1 MQESEEQL
9 QASGKPPPH
18 GLNRVL
24 AATLSSTAP
33 NRLLL
38 GERLAAEV
46 SATSS
51 VQMARHSL
59 TSATYTQLRLS
70 SPITRIVTV
79 RGGRQPRTH
88 KQPCPVLSI
97 ALDPPSFKLRL
108 AFCEK
113 LPKHLSPSFRC
124 WEGTLPTR
132 FGVGSS
138 GDMIFALASVNVLL
152 SYSSALPEAG
162 SELAFN
168 SSAWTSPCSTLI
180 SVGSVRELPEPTKVE
195 LSLLITA
202 VVFICGRVPRAL
214 YSRSRCRRYR
224 PTAIDSQKKKQLEQI
239 HTAVT
244 SMQND
249 VKKQCLEQ
257 MIAQNAFSSSNSNSP
272 NPLVAAQSLN
282 EEEARLSTCCGGKV
296 RLGVSVAL

>member
-59 TSATYTQLRLS
+59 TSATYLQLGLS
-70 SPITRIVTV
+70 TRIVTV

-108 AFCEK
+108 GA
-113 LPKHLSPSFRC
+113 R
-124 WEGTLPTR
+124 
-132 FGVGSS
+132 
-138 GDMIFALASVNVLL
+138 VL
-152 SYSSALPEAG
+152 
-162 SELAFN
+162 
-168 SSAWTSPCSTLI
+168 
-180 SVGSVRELPEPTKVE
+180 
-195 LSLLITA
+195 
-202 VVFICGRVPRAL
+202 
-214 YSRSRCRRYR
+214 
-224 PTAIDSQKKKQLEQI
+224 
-239 HTAVT
+239 
-244 SMQND
+244 
-249 VKKQCLEQ
+249 
-257 MIAQNAFSSSNSNSP
+257 
-272 NPLVAAQSLN
+272 
-282 EEEARLSTCCGGKV
+282 
-296 RLGVSVAL
+296 

>member
-162 SELAFN
+162 SEPAFN

-195 LSLLITA
+195 LSLYLSPRWCLFA
-202 VVFICGRVPRAL
+202 VAYLVHCIHVRGVDVTVQRPLTLKRRSNLSKYIQPLRRCKTT
-214 YSRSRCRRYR
+214 SRNS
-224 PTAIDSQKKKQLEQI
+224 
-239 HTAVT
+239 V
-244 SMQND
+244 
-249 VKKQCLEQ
+249 
-257 MIAQNAFSSSNSNSP
+257 SN
-272 NPLVAAQSLN
+272 
-282 EEEARLSTCCGGKV
+282 R
-296 RLGVSVAL
+296 